1 MSPPHTA
8 PPNTASSPE
17 HARWFADHVHPHD
30 SQLKAYLKSAYP
42 SVRDVDDVV
51 QESYLR
57 IWRRQAARP
66 IESVKSF
73 LFQIARRLALDHLRH
88 ERVSPIAPVKDFSRM
103 SVIDHKPGVRETT
116 CLQEETALLFEAI
129 DALPVRCREIFM
141 LRKLRGLS
149 QKEIAAQ
156 LGISEQ
162 TVEAQIFRGT
172 RRCGDYLSER
182 GVTPP

>member
-8 PPNTASSPE
+8 PPDHASSPE
-17 HARWFADHVHPHD
+17 HARWFADQVHPHD

-42 SVRDVDDVV
+42 SVRDVEDVV

-88 ERVSPIAPVKDFSRM
+88 ERVSPIAPVKDFSRL